1 MQNVK
6 EQVRELLEVLPDD
19 VSFEDL
25 QYHLFVREKIVQGV
39 SDLDAG
45 RVVSENEMEQNFK
58 RWLDE

>member
-25 QYHLFVREKIVQGV
+25 QHHLFVREKIVQGV